1 MFCQLDTLRRCIP
14 SSIRKALNEL
24 PTTLDDTYERAL
36 QGIPKEK
43 RQHAHRLF
51 HCLVGAIR
59 PLRAEELAE
68 IFAIDF
74 DLDAVSNLMED
85 WRPENSEEAVL
96 STCST
101 LVSVIEDK
109 DARVV
114 QFSHFSVKEFL
125 TSDRL
130 RCSEVGSLRQYHV
143 PLDSAH
149 TILARAC
156 LATLLQLDENVD
168 SDRLEPFPLALY
180 AAQNWVSH
188 AKYEGVAPRVQHAME
203 SLFDPR
209 KPHLAAWV
217 RVHDVDSD
225 FPQYYHREWRRLSPH
240 EAALYY
246 AAVCGFSG
254 VADHLITHADD
265 VIAEFR
271 HSGYPLHAASNVGHA
286 EVVHL
291 LLQHNTDVHAKST
304 SYFNWTSL
312 HIAAASGHANVA
324 KLLLEHGANVNALST
339 SNSTPLKF
347 ASENGHLEVARLLL
361 SNGADV
367 HICDEYGNTAFQR
380 ATENQHVEIAQL
392 LLEHGAEKE

>member
-1 MFCQLDTLRRCIP
+1 MP

-74 DLDAVSNLMED
+74 DSDAISNLMED
-85 WRPENSEEAVL
+85 WRPENAEEAVL

-101 LVSVIEDK
+101 LVSVIED
-109 DARVV
+109 DDTRVV

-130 RCSEVGSLRQYHV
+130 QFSEVGNIWQYHV

-168 SDRLEPFPLALY
+168 EDHLEPFPLVSY
-180 AAQNWVSH
+180 AAQNWVRH
-188 AKYEGVAPRVQHAME
+188 AKYEDVAPRVQDAMK

-209 KPHLAAWV
+209 KPHFAAWV
-217 RVHDVDSD
+217 RVYDVDRHFSR
-225 FPQYYHREWRRLSPH
+225 FNLRTYSRPATQ

-254 VADHLITHADD
+254 VADHLITHADN

-271 HSGYPLHAASNVGHA
+271 HSGYPLHAASEVGHA
-286 EVVHL
+286 EVVYL
-291 LLQHNTDVHAKST
+291 LLQRNTNVHAKSPG
-304 SYFNWTSL
+304 YHNWTPL
-312 HIAAASGHANVA
+312 HFASSSGQADVV
-324 KLLLEHGANVNALST
+324 KLLLEHGANINALST
-339 SNSTPLKF
+339 SNSTPLLF
-347 ASENGHLEVARLLL
+347 ASQHGFLEVVRLLL

-367 HICDEYGNTAFQR
+367 HLPNEDGRTVFQL
-380 ATENQHVEIAQL
+380 AAWAQQLDIAQL
-392 LLEHGAEKE
+392 LLEHGAKKE